1 MELIEKYD
9 KINEQLDIFEYITP
23 INESFYTNVNF
34 DTLNDILIKFKQS
47 DKNWQYLVCLY
58 QQSSALF
65 YRLLL
70 KLIFFNIAYEESV
83 DTYYIF
89 YDELKQIEQMEVIEQ
104 LNNRFISLLNKIKS
118 ETSNINIKEYISN
131 CLKIWNNYNKL
142 NILNELKDY
151 LYNTDNLIKVLKNK
165 ENDEKYTKNKKETE
179 KLTEIKSLEGLEYFI
194 DTYLQPSEKIKINS
208 YHLYLDYEKWAK
220 GNNVDSYKFDIIL
233 KQNFRFIEDNNYN
246 LYFYLMINSDKNDAK
261 IEEIKLNLFQNIPEI
276 NIVGLTKVKQ
286 EIIDEYKE
294 KYKNSKFL
302 EIIITLI
309 KYNSNIFFRFILSL
323 IYFEIKYIDKK
334 YYYESEIKEVEDIV
348 TIINEKINLIF
359 QNIKNEDIATE
370 FINNKISEYEKLNK
384 ANLVLKLKN
393 YMKDSNI

>member
-1 MELIEKYD
+1 
-9 KINEQLDIFEYITP
+9 
-23 INESFYTNVNF
+23 
-34 DTLNDILIKFKQS
+34 
-47 DKNWQYLVCLY
+47 
-58 QQSSALF
+58 
-65 YRLLL
+65 
-70 KLIFFNIAYEESV
+70 
-83 DTYYIF
+83 
-89 YDELKQIEQMEVIEQ
+89 
-104 LNNRFISLLNKIKS
+104 
-118 ETSNINIKEYISN
+118 
-131 CLKIWNNYNKL
+131 
-142 NILNELKDY
+142 
-151 LYNTDNLIKVLKNK
+151 
-165 ENDEKYTKNKKETE
+165 
-179 KLTEIKSLEGLEYFI
+179 
-194 DTYLQPSEKIKINS
+194 
-208 YHLYLDYEKWAK
+208 
-220 GNNVDSYKFDIIL
+220 
-233 KQNFRFIEDNNYN
+233 
-246 LYFYLMINSDKNDAK
+246 MINSKKNDAK

>member
-1 MELIEKYD
+1 M
-9 KINEQLDIFEYITP
+9 
-23 INESFYTNVNF
+23 
-34 DTLNDILIKFKQS
+34 NDILIKFKQS

-165 ENDEKYTKNKKETE
+165 ENDEKYTKNKK
-179 KLTEIKSLEGLEYFI
+179 K
-194 DTYLQPSEKIKINS
+194 P
-208 YHLYLDYEKWAK
+208 
-220 GNNVDSYKFDIIL
+220 
-233 KQNFRFIEDNNYN
+233 
-246 LYFYLMINSDKNDAK
+246 
-261 IEEIKLNLFQNIPEI
+261 
-276 NIVGLTKVKQ
+276 
-286 EIIDEYKE
+286 
-294 KYKNSKFL
+294 
-302 EIIITLI
+302 
-309 KYNSNIFFRFILSL
+309 
-323 IYFEIKYIDKK
+323 
-334 YYYESEIKEVEDIV
+334 
-348 TIINEKINLIF
+348 
-359 QNIKNEDIATE
+359 
-370 FINNKISEYEKLNK
+370 
-384 ANLVLKLKN
+384 
-393 YMKDSNI
+393 